1 MSTLFNIE
9 QIFKQGL
16 LKNSKGEPWKSRTTV
31 MRIVNKLD
39 YVIIESPSGTS
50 KCLTKEQI
58 EEHNKHT

>member
-1 MSTLFNIE
+1 MQKFTIG
-9 QIFKQGL
+9 QIYKLCL

-39 YVIIESPSGTS
+39 YVTIKASYGTS

-58 EEHNKHT
+58 EEHNKHE